1 MSNPYNISF
10 NERGP
15 SGGDVTT
22 TSSAVDPARGS
33 TATNIALNEDPHIR
47 QLRLELGAGDDV
59 PTEVLQA
66 ILDADRRE
74 ESSAAAAA
82 AAAADSTPPP
92 PSYRRSGS
100 STVSSGIHTR
110 GSRTWENCQ
119 PAPSR
124 PGAFSVGD
132 ISQYTGDDYPVGPIL
147 TEEELMER
155 RINAVHRVQE
165 SLKERLGR
173 DLNAEG
179 EYEKMEKLYEEG
191 EKECAKSE
199 LERRM
204 ERGEWIGPK
213 PTLPKCSE
221 QLMAKYMM
229 ERAKVKE
236 RVKLRPIE
244 EPLPLPMSLMGG
256 VVGAGGSSAD
266 GQDTRRGVGGAF
278 RNNPEICIGRFVDPG
293 PDKNDEE
300 EKREEINSLDYTS
313 GASKDSSA
321 WQDVSVDDSPMGPYD
336 KIVRCWKCR
345 AGLRV
350 PFDVGLVCC
359 PRCRSIS
366 PATDLVNIAIC

>member
-1 MSNPYNISF
+1 MSDPYNISF

-15 SGGDVTT
+15 SGGDATT
-22 TSSAVDPARGS
+22 ASSVVDPARGS
-33 TATNIALNEDPHIR
+33 SITNAPPNEDLRIR

-66 ILDADRRE
+66 ILDADRQE

-82 AAAADSTPPP
+82 ASAAAVAPTP
-92 PSYRRSGS
+92 PSYHRSGS

-110 GSRTWENCQ
+110 GRRTWENCQ

-132 ISQYTGDDYPVGPIL
+132 ISQYTDDDYPVGPTL
-147 TEEELMER
+147 TEEELMEK

-173 DLNAEG
+173 ELNENG

-191 EKECAKSE
+191 EEECAKSE

-221 QLMAKYMM
+221 ELMAKFMT

-266 GQDTRRGVGGAF
+266 EQDRRRGAGGAF
-278 RNNPEICIGRFVDPG
+278 YNNPEICIGKFVDPG

-300 EKREEINSLDYTS
+300 EKREEVNSLDYTS
-313 GASKDSSA
+313 ASKDSST

-350 PFDVGLVCC
+350 PFDMGLVCC

-366 PATDLVNIAIC
+366 PATDIANVAIC